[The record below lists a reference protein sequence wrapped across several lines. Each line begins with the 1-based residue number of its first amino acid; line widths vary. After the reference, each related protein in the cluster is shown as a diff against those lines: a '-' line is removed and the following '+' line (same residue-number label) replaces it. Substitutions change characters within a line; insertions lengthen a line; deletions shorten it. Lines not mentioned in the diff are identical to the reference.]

1 MDKEI
6 LIPTSWNDVTL
17 REFISLSSL
26 DLKSYKSP
34 IEYYIHVLRLFGNE
48 DLEEI
53 FDYIKTS
60 DLENIVGQ
68 MSFMNT
74 EPEKLD
80 NKSVEINGEMFFLCN
95 NLNELTVG
103 EYISIESLIEQGG
116 FNSVEAIPIIL
127 SVILRPKNEEF
138 DSNKCAERI
147 ELFKD
152 YLSINSVL
160 GMSVFFSTGA
170 R

>member
-1 MDKEI
+1 MKNEL

-17 REFISLSSL
+17 KEFIALSKM
-26 DLKSYKSP
+26 DHESYSSP
-34 IEYYIHVLRLFGNE
+34 VEYYIHVLRLFGNE
-48 DLEEI
+48 DLEDI

-80 NKSVEINGEMFFLCN
+80 NRSVEINDEMFFLCD

-103 EYISIESLIEQGG
+103 EYISIESLIEQGDS
-116 FNSVEAIPIIL
+116 NPAESIPIIL
-127 SVILRPKNEEF
+127 SVILRPKNEVF

-147 ELFKD
+147 EYFKEN
-152 YLSINSVL
+152 LSIASVM
-160 GMSVFFSTGA
+160 GMSVFFSNGV